1 MKKILTILV
10 TVFTFTMVASV
21 ANAQMHSVG
30 LKKGGML
37 ENGYANA
44 RPATGTTDADYPSV
58 RWLINNAKV
67 PTIGELKQEI
77 YQYCIDTWGENPYE
91 GDLMI
96 YKIEDYT
103 SNGRGNYSFTF
114 ICTDKSRLDKA
125 SASEKYV
132 GVYKYK
138 YKVDP
143 KRAKWGKPIASSD
156 LIDTYAL
163 DPKTDELHSTDVF
176 TQGR

>member
-1 MKKILTILV
+1 
-10 TVFTFTMVASV
+10 
-21 ANAQMHSVG
+21 MHNVG
-30 LKKGGML
+30 LRKGGML

-44 RPATGTTDADYPSV
+44 RPATGTTDADQPSV

-77 YQYCIDTWGENPYE
+77 YQYCIDKWGENPYE
-91 GDLMI
+91 DKLVV
-96 YKIEDYT
+96 YKIENYT
-103 SNGRGNYSFTF
+103 SNGRGNYSFTY
-114 ICTDKSRLDKA
+114 ICIYKEELANCSVSGEYA
-125 SASEKYV
+125 
-132 GVYKYK
+132 GIYKYK

-163 DPKTDELHSTDVF
+163 DLNTGKLYSTDVF
-176 TQGR
+176 AQSR

>member
-10 TVFTFTMVASV
+10 TVFTFTMLASV

-44 RPATGTTDADYPSV
+44 RPATGKTDADYPSV

-67 PTIGELKQEI
+67 PTIGELKQEL

-91 GDLMI
+91 DRLVV

-103 SNGRGNYSFTF
+103 SNGRGNYSFTY
-114 ICTDKSRLDKA
+114 IAIRKA
-125 SASEKYV
+125 KLAEISASGEYAA
-132 GVYKYK
+132 VYKYK

-156 LIDTYAL
+156 LIDMYAL